1 MNILVVEDDKTIN
14 NFVSKGLK
22 EEGHVVS
29 SVVDGKMGLDL
40 ALSGDFDFM
49 ILDVMLP
56 KMDGFNVCKLVR
68 KKKLQLPIIM
78 LTAKDSIENK
88 IEGLDVGADDYLVK
102 PFAFSELLA
111 RMRAVSRRKN
121 GEGQTTLEVA
131 GLQVDMVR
139 HKVLYEDKELELTSR
154 EFALLQ
160 HFMKRRSHVLSRT
173 MIIESVWG
181 YDFQAGTNIIDVYIN
196 FLRRKLRK
204 LTGKDWI
211 RTIRNRGYVFEEP
224 TV

>member
-1 MNILVVEDDKTIN
+1 MKILVVEDDKTIN
-14 NFVSKGLK
+14 NFVSRGLK
-22 EEGHVVS
+22 EEGHIVS
-29 SVVDGKMGLDL
+29 SVLDGKTGLDM
-40 ALSGDFDFM
+40 ALSGDYEFM
-49 ILDVMLP
+49 ILDIMLP
-56 KMDGFNVCKLVR
+56 KLDGIQLCKTVR
-68 KKKLQLPIIM
+68 QKGSQMPIVM
-78 LTAKDSIENK
+78 LTAKDSLENK

-121 GEGQTTLEVA
+121 GEGQTILEVG

-139 HKVLYEDKELELTSR
+139 HKVLYGDKHLELTGR

-160 HFMKRRSHVLSRT
+160 HFMKRRGHVLSRT

-224 TV
+224 ID

>member
-1 MNILVVEDDKTIN
+1 MKILVVEDDKTIN
-14 NFVSKGLK
+14 NFVSRGLK

-29 SVVDGKMGLDL
+29 SVLDGKSGLDL
-40 ALSGDFDFM
+40 ASSGDFDFM
-49 ILDVMLP
+49 ILDIMLP
-56 KMDGFNVCKLVR
+56 KMDGLNVCRTLR
-68 KKKLQLPIIM
+68 QQGSHMPIVM
-78 LTAKDSIENK
+78 LTAKDSVDNR

-121 GEGQTTLEVA
+121 GEGQTVLEVG

-139 HKVLYEDKELELTSR
+139 HKVLYEDKELELTGR

-160 HFMKRRSHVLSRT
+160 HFMKRSSHVLSRT

-224 TV
+224 VD

>member
-1 MNILVVEDDKTIN
+1 MRVLVVEDDKTIS

-22 EEGHVVS
+22 EEGYVVS
-29 SVVDGKMGLDL
+29 QALDGKSGLELASTGEFDFLILDL
-40 ALSGDFDFM
+40 
-49 ILDVMLP
+49 MLP
-56 KMDGFNVCKLVR
+56 KMDGIQICRILRQNKS
-68 KKKLQLPIIM
+68 QIPIIM
-78 LTAKDSIENK
+78 LTAKDSTENR
-88 IEGLDVGADDYLVK
+88 IEGLDVGADDYLIK

-121 GEGQTTLEVA
+121 GEGQTILEMA
-131 GLQVDMVR
+131 GLQMDLVR
-139 HKVLYEDKELELTSR
+139 HKVLYENKELELTSR

-160 HFMKRRSHVLSRT
+160 HFLKRRGHVLSRT

-224 TV
+224 VD

>member
-1 MNILVVEDDKTIN
+1 MKVLVVEDDKTIN

-29 SVVDGKMGLDL
+29 SAFDGKTGLDL

-49 ILDVMLP
+49 ILDLMLP
-56 KMDGFNVCKLVR
+56 KMDGISLCR
-68 KKKLQLPIIM
+68 STREKKSQMPIIM
-78 LTAKDSIENK
+78 LTAKDSLENR

-121 GEGQTTLEVA
+121 GEGQTVLELA
-131 GLQVDMVR
+131 GLQVDLVR
-139 HKVLYEDKELELTSR
+139 HKVVYQDKELELTSR

-160 HFMKRRSHVLSRT
+160 HFIKRRSHVLSRT

-204 LTGKDWI
+204 LTGKEWI

-224 TV
+224 E

>member
-1 MNILVVEDDKTIN
+1 MKILIVEDDKTIS
-14 NFVSKGLK
+14 NFVSKGFK

-29 SVVDGKMGLDL
+29 QAYDGKTGFDM
-40 ALSGDFDFM
+40 ASSGDFDFM
-49 ILDVMLP
+49 ILDIMLP
-56 KMDGFNVCKLVR
+56 KMDGM
-68 KKKLQLPIIM
+68 QLCRALRQKGSQMPVIM
-78 LTAKDSIENK
+78 LTAKDTVENRV
-88 IEGLDVGADDYLVK
+88 EGLDVGADDYLIK
-102 PFAFSELLA
+102 PFAFSELVA

-121 GEGQTTLEVA
+121 GEGQTVLELE

-139 HKVLYEDKELELTSR
+139 HKVLYENKELELTSR
-154 EFALLQ
+154 EFTLLQ
-160 HFMKRRSHVLSRT
+160 HFMKRRGHVLSRT

-224 TV
+224 EA

>member
-1 MNILVVEDDKTIN
+1 MKILVVEDDKTIN
-14 NFVSKGLK
+14 TFVSKGLK

-29 SVVDGKMGLDL
+29 SAFDGKTGLDL
-40 ALSGDFDFM
+40 ASTGDFDFM
-49 ILDVMLP
+49 ILDIMLP
-56 KMDGFNVCKLVR
+56 KMDGLNVCRTLR
-68 KKKLQLPIIM
+68 QQELQMPIIM
-78 LTAKDSIENK
+78 LTAKDSVENR

-121 GEGQTTLEVA
+121 GEGQTILEVA
-131 GLQVDMVR
+131 GLQVDLVR
-139 HKVLYEDKELELTSR
+139 HKVLYEDKELELTGR
-154 EFALLQ
+154 EFTLLQ

-196 FLRRKLRK
+196 FLRRKLRE
-204 LTGKDWI
+204 LTGKEWI

-224 TV
+224 GD

>member
-1 MNILVVEDDKTIN
+1 MKILVVEDDKTIN

-29 SVVDGKMGLDL
+29 SAADGETGLNM
-40 ALSGDFDFM
+40 ALSEEYDFM
-49 ILDVMLP
+49 ILDIMLP
-56 KMDGFNVCKLVR
+56 KMDGLNVCKMIR
-68 KKKLQLPIIM
+68 KKGSQIPIVM
-78 LTAKDSIENK
+78 LTAKDSIENR

-111 RMRAVSRRKN
+111 RMRAVSRRKT
-121 GEGQTTLEVA
+121 GEGHTVIEVG
-131 GLQVDMVR
+131 GLQIDMVR
-139 HKVLYEDKELELTSR
+139 HKVHYEKKELDLTSR
-154 EFALLQ
+154 EFNLLQ
-160 HFMKRRSHVLSRT
+160 HFMKRSGHVLSRT

-204 LTGKDWI
+204 LTGKEWI
-211 RTIRNRGYVFEEP
+211 RTIRNRGYVFEE
-224 TV
+224 VAD

>member
-1 MNILVVEDDKTIN
+1 MKILVVEDDKTIN
-14 NFVSKGLK
+14 SFVSKGLK

-29 SVVDGKMGLDL
+29 SAFDGKTGLDL
-40 ALSGDFDFM
+40 ASTGDFDFM
-49 ILDVMLP
+49 ILDIMLP
-56 KMDGFNVCKLVR
+56 KMDGLSICRTLR
-68 KKKLQLPIIM
+68 QQESQMPIIM
-78 LTAKDSIENK
+78 LTAKDSVDNR
-88 IEGLDVGADDYLVK
+88 IEGLDVGADDYLIK

-121 GEGQTTLEVA
+121 GEGQTVLEVA
-131 GLQVDMVR
+131 GLQVDLVR
-139 HKVLYEDKELELTSR
+139 HKVLYEDKELELTGR
-154 EFALLQ
+154 EFTLLQ

-211 RTIRNRGYVFEEP
+211 RTIRNRGYVFEESGD
-224 TV
+224 

>member
-1 MNILVVEDDKTIN
+1 MKILVVEDDKTIN

-29 SVVDGKMGLDL
+29 QATDGKLGLDL
-40 ALSGDFDFM
+40 AISGNFDFI
-49 ILDVMLP
+49 ILDLMLP
-56 KMDGFNVCKLVR
+56 KVDGINICKKIR
-68 KKKLQLPIIM
+68 SKKNQVAVVM
-78 LTAKDSIENK
+78 LTARDSIENR
-88 IEGLDVGADDYLVK
+88 IEGLDGGADDYIVK

-121 GEGQTTLEVA
+121 GEGQTILEVA

-139 HKVLYEDKELELTSR
+139 HKVLYEDNELELTSR

-160 HFMKRRSHVLSRT
+160 YFMKRRNHVLSRT

-181 YDFQAGTNIIDVYIN
+181 HDFQAGINIIDVYIN
-196 FLRRKLRK
+196 FLRRKLRM
-204 LTGKDWI
+204 LSGKEWI

-224 TV
+224 VS